1 MNAMSYEYLL
11 RRIYH
16 CGRHG
21 AKGADADVYRKLE
34 HAEMHLT
41 NPNWNKTKEE
51 KEYDYRVAF
60 AGVKSYLV
68 NALKEGFKQVQY
80 KATEKEIEKLESI
93 RTELNDI
100 DFYHKKRLD
109 EIIGEADKIFK
120 GHGLEAR

>member
-1 MNAMSYEYLL
+1 MSYEYLL
-11 RRIYH
+11 RRVYH

-34 HAEMHLT
+34 RAETHLT

-60 AGVKSYLV
+60 AGVKSYIG

-80 KATEKEIEKLESI
+80 KATEEEVGKLENI
-93 RTELNDI
+93 KTELNDI
-100 DFYHKKRLD
+100 GFYDKKRLD
-109 EIIGEADKIFK
+109 EIISEADKIFK
-120 GHGLEAR
+120 EHGLEAR